1 MFIFEGSTSATKG
14 TTVGK
19 MGVGTPVKPMSTT
32 GSGSVSP
39 QSPQVGRLTLRNFCF
54 MAVLFGLN
62 HGTAVSCMAL
72 ATARLGSIGALQAGM
87 TYLCYTLSA
96 LLGATY
102 IVKKLGSRN
111 AMILGMMHYCVYI
124 SCFFIATSSPQ
135 DERAASLTG
144 AIFGGVGA
152 GILWVAQGSYFYDSA
167 KQHAVVMSQ
176 EVSISTSYLAGI
188 FGFILLSFET
198 ILRALSSVLIFFLSW
213 KDIFGIYTAISIT
226 TTIGMFFLV
235 VNYPSESDSSNAES
249 VFHKVTTGVR
259 LMMKDPKMKHMI
271 GLNAV
276 FGFGGAFLNSYVNGQ
291 VVATALDDNDSH
303 YVGVLTSW
311 TALVASLVSL
321 VTATTKRK
329 GVLLIGGVIC
339 FFFIALSFII
349 QPDSTLWNIHGL
361 VAIYTLQGIGRAT
374 FESTLKATFAD
385 YFASDSVG
393 AFSNLIMQNG
403 ITSAI
408 GYLLTARL
416 FCDTPSKY
424 CVLYLDGTMHNML
437 SFAIIICISSVFA
450 ILGYLRAS
458 VLYKREQ
465 ADSNAQIGTN
475 DVSVTTTTNN
485 EVSIVGLI
493 A

>member
-1 MFIFEGSTSATKG
+1 M
-14 TTVGK
+14 
-19 MGVGTPVKPMSTT
+19 
-32 GSGSVSP
+32 
-39 QSPQVGRLTLRNFCF
+39 RNFCF
-54 MAVLFGLN
+54 MAVLFGFN

-72 ATARLGSIGALQAGM
+72 ATARLGSIGALQAGL

-124 SCFFIATSSPQ
+124 FCFFIATSSPQ

-144 AIFGGVGA
+144 AIFGGIGA
-152 GILWVAQGSYFYDSA
+152 GVLWVAQGSYFYDSA

-176 EVSISTSYLAGI
+176 EVTISTSYLAGI

-198 ILRALSSVLIFFLSW
+198 ILRALSSVLIFFVSW
-213 KDIFGIYTAISIT
+213 KDIFGIYTAITVIT
-226 TTIGMFFLV
+226 TVGMFYLV
-235 VNYPSESDSSNAES
+235 VNYPTEDDSSKPES
-249 VFHKVTTGVR
+249 VFHKVTSGVR
-259 LMMKDPKMKHMI
+259 LMMNDPKMKYMI
-271 GLNAV
+271 GMNAV

-291 VVATALDDNDSH
+291 VVAMALNDNDSH

-311 TALVASLVSL
+311 SALVASLVSL

-349 QPDSTLWNIHGL
+349 QPDATVWNIHGL

-408 GYLLTARL
+408 GYLMTARL
-416 FCDTPSKY
+416 FCSTPSKY

-437 SFAIIICISSVFA
+437 SFAIIICVSAVFA

-465 ADSNAQIGTN
+465 AGSRASII
-475 DVSVTTTTNN
+475 SSEISITTTSND
-485 EVSIVGLI
+485 EAAVFGLI